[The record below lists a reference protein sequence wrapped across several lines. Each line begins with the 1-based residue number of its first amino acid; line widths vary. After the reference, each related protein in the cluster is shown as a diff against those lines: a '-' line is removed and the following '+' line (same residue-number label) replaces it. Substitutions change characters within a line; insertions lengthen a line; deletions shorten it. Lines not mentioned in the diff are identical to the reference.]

1 MAYTS
6 ASNVATY
13 CRQLLSNDIEF
24 TDATNPTLTDVEGWI
39 EDGADHIDM
48 ALYAKGYSSPVATS
62 STVYGVVRRLN
73 TYYAVAQAEFARTN
87 VIVGPGERTRGAQF
101 DKMFQDGLAMLL
113 KSDLT
118 LAGVETV
125 SSPASIYVGGI
136 SRADKLGYEQDTDR
150 VNPRIRRGMFK
161 FPEASSPD
169 NYSTSG
175 SSSQ

>member
-39 EDGADHIDM
+39 EDGADHINL
-48 ALYAKGYSSPVATS
+48 ALYEKGYASPVSES

-73 TYYAVAQAEFARTN
+73 TYYAVAQAEYARTN

-101 DKMFQDGLAMLL
+101 DKMFQDGLDVLL
-113 KSDLT
+113 QGDLT
-118 LAGVETV
+118 LAGVDVV
-125 SSPASIYVGGI
+125 SERASIYVGGT
-136 SRADKLGYEQDTDR
+136 SRATKLGYEQDMDR
-150 VNPRIRRGMFK
+150 VNPRIRRGMFRS
-161 FPEASSPD
+161 PEASSPD
-169 NYSTSG
+169 NYSTSASG
-175 SSSQ
+175 V